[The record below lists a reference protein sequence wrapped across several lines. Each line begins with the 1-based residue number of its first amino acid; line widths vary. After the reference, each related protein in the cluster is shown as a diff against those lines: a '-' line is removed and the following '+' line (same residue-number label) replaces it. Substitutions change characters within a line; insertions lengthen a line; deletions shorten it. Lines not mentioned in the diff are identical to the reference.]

1 MIIIPVE
8 AIKKAKDKFIETESR
23 RVIARDDGGDRELAF
38 NGDRFLWED
47 NKSSGDGS
55 WMVLDGWLHN
65 ISASGLHS

>member
-23 RVIARDDGGDRELAF
+23 MVIARDDEGEGELAF

-47 NKSSGDGS
+47 NKKFWRWKLDGIG
-55 WMVLDGWLHN
+55 WMV
-65 ISASGLHS
+65 AQY